1 MQQRESA
8 VVPRDPVE
16 ALLSRSDE
24 AALDYVT
31 DRLLAAGG
39 LDDPPAVQG
48 GAPEPVFLA
57 AG

>member
-8 VVPRDPVE
+8 FLPRDPLE
-16 ALLSRSDE
+16 ALLARSDE

-31 DRLLAAGG
+31 DRLLDGGDVEAPPLPDGTVTEAAFH
-39 LDDPPAVQG
+39 
-48 GAPEPVFLA
+48 E